1 MYSILDIIIN
11 LSKKIPKGICF
22 INKRKIPK
30 EIYEISYYTEIDAER
45 LITLL
50 LIFSIIISIVIYAI
64 SLIFFN
70 NVIFSIMISISF
82 FYLNFFILTNMIS
95 SRILEE
101 KHEVESYGSQVI
113 EDMYFGIKYTSFQDA
128 LKTIIRMNY
137 PKISEKIKR
146 ILFKIINGEEIEETF
161 KKGIEKIPSETFK
174 KGIIGILYSKN
185 ISNDVINDFV
195 LLPNIEL
202 KSVYKEISSQL
213 EIRITI
219 FLAYSLFSPI
229 ILAMSLILFKISI
242 VFFYI
247 YIPFHTLILTI
258 AYRYAIYNKVV
269 KIL

>member
-11 LSKKIPKGICF
+11 LSKKIPRSFCF
-22 INKRKIPK
+22 IGRKNIPK
-30 EIYEISYYTEIDAER
+30 EVHESSYYLEVDAER
-45 LITLL
+45 LTTLL
-50 LIFSIIISIVIYAI
+50 LILSTIISIIIFIIA
-64 SLIFFN
+64 LIFFN
-70 NVIFSIMISISF
+70 NIIFSIMISISF

-95 SRILEE
+95 SKILEE
-101 KHEVESYGSQVI
+101 KYEIESYGSQVI

-128 LKTIIRMNY
+128 LKTIVRMNY
-137 PKISEKIKR
+137 PKISEKMKR
-146 ILFKIINGEEIEETF
+146 ILFKIINGEEIEEAF

-242 VFFYI
+242 FFFYI